1 MGKEQ
6 WRREQWE
13 KNNGKVSS
21 LGEQW
26 GKNNEGMRTMG
37 KEQWKSVRFRENNG
51 RIRTMVL
58 LNYLGR
64 SEY

>member
-6 WRREQWE
+6 WEKRTMGEEQWE
-13 KNNGKVSS
+13 SVFFR
-21 LGEQW
+21 
-26 GKNNEGMRTMG
+26 RTMG
-37 KEQWKSVRFRENNG
+37 KEQWKSVCFGENNG

-64 SEY
+64 SRY